1 MRSRVLVLVAV
12 LVMVLVLVLVAVAVL
27 TAHLLFSLDNFS
39 NATLGHAHLSLY
51 IVVVTF
57 YFLFTLDCYN
67 FSTSHQ
73 PIGVKINISDQ

>member
-12 LVMVLVLVLVAVAVL
+12 LVMVLVLVLVAVL

-67 FSTSHQ
+67 FPISHQ

>member
-12 LVMVLVLVLVAVAVL
+12 LVMVLVLVAVL
-27 TAHLLFSLDNFS
+27 TAHLLFSLDNFN

>member
-12 LVMVLVLVLVAVAVL
+12 LVMVLVLVAVAVL
-27 TAHLLFSLDNFS
+27 TAHLLFSLDNFN

>member
-12 LVMVLVLVLVAVAVL
+12 LVLVLVAVLVAVAVL
-27 TAHLLFSLDNFS
+27 TAHLLFSLDNFN

>member
-73 PIGVKINISDQ
+73 PIGVKINLSVQ